1 MFLLFSAA
9 ARTDLSVL
17 WHIRDLPARLL
28 AIGLPLTIAAG
39 ALAAWLVLPSLTS
52 LATTTTCRRSPNRSG
67 VRQRR
72 SLWR

>member
-28 AIGLPLTIAAG
+28 AIGLPLTLRQEHWRPG
-39 ALAAWLVLPSLTS
+39 WC
-52 LATTTTCRRSPNRSG
+52 CRASPRSP
-67 VRQRR
+67 RR
-72 SLWR
+72 RHAGDHRIEVG